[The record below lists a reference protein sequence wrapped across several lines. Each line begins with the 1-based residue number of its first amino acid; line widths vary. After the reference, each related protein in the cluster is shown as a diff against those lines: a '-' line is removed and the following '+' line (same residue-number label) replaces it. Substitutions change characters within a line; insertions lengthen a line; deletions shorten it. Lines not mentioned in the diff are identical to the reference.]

1 MPRVTRAKAHA
12 IAEEMHI
19 DEDEVLAMKSD
30 PATENPG
37 TPEPSGSQRAA
48 LGELAPNSAGSKD
61 GLDGNEALKGEG
73 KTRKGGRK
81 GKGKKE
87 DLGAS
92 TMTQPKEIE
101 DLAAGEA
108 MDGVTQQETEM
119 FTPSM
124 DDLAIATEDL
134 SLGAARPG
142 SPVAS
147 ATPKVIQQLRKDTP
161 GKRST
166 SNKENVEP
174 GNTAQSPALAP
185 MAPVVEQ
192 SGPMETTPVQAATP
206 LAAQTH
212 IETPVRLPQENFDS
226 LPTDSSVIIQQQS
239 PIEAL
244 DELDEAVQKVTKE
257 IPEVQASPEKKRK
270 ISVERK
276 PTAAS
281 KPAAIVRTTRASQAR
296 LSIAQADK
304 GNADKGPSLGRPRPP
319 TTIDRTSSVRQSTA
333 PTTNLGRSSSVRQ
346 SAVQLS
352 VADKRVTSTS
362 SNISNFRSSRIGS
375 EAPRE
380 RREVVIPHSK
390 PRPIS
395 LSFPTPPPPPKSKKP
410 ATKSTFQL
418 PGEAVAARLKA
429 AREER
434 LKQDAGS
441 GERSAR
447 SVSGTTDTRTE
458 RKPTFKAR
466 PVPDMLKKTPSVRHT
481 AASRAR
487 ESIAGGTMLPPS
499 TSGGLKR
506 SSTTT
511 GARQRPMSMH
521 QAPVGL
527 QISKRPTPRPSTA
540 AESAQ
545 DSKRITSTISV
556 VGGKSVN
563 KGKEVFDRVAN
574 AKASAEKDK
583 KEKEENAK
591 RARAEAAERSRQMS
605 REWAEKRKAKKAA
618 LPASAAVV
626 EAPAAA
632 A

>member
-19 DEDEVLAMKSD
+19 DEDEVLAMKTD

-92 TMTQPKEIE
+92 TMTQPEEIE
-101 DLAAGEA
+101 DLAAGE
-108 MDGVTQQETEM
+108 DGVTQQETEM

-134 SLGAARPG
+134 SLGAPRPG

-174 GNTAQSPALAP
+174 GNSAQSPALAP
-185 MAPVVEQ
+185 MEPVVEQ
-192 SGPMETTPVQAATP
+192 GEPMESTPVHAMTPPPHNTHDAAP
-206 LAAQTH
+206 MDNIREAADP
-212 IETPVRLPQENFDS
+212 EPAV
-226 LPTDSSVIIQQQS
+226 SSVIVQQQS

-244 DELDEAVQKVTKE
+244 DALDEAVEKVTKE

-270 ISVERK
+270 ISVARK
-276 PTAAS
+276 TS
-281 KPAAIVRTTRASQAR
+281 TTLKPAPIVRPTKASQAR
-296 LSIAQADK
+296 LSMAHGDKADT
-304 GNADKGPSLGRPRPP
+304 GKGPSLGRPRPS
-319 TTIDRTSSVRQSTA
+319 TTLGCTSSVRQSAA
-333 PTTNLGRSSSVRQ
+333 PTTTLGRSSSVRQ
-346 SAVQLS
+346 STIQPT

-362 SNISNFRSSRIGS
+362 SNTSNFRSSRIGS

-380 RREVVIPHSK
+380 RKEVVIPHSK

-395 LSFPTPPPPPKSKKP
+395 LSFPTPPPPPKSTKP
-410 ATKSTFQL
+410 ATKSSFQL

-434 LKQDAGS
+434 QKQDAES
-441 GERSAR
+441 GEKSAR
-447 SVSGTTDTRTE
+447 SVSGNADVNAE
-458 RKPTFKAR
+458 RKPGFKAR

-487 ESIAGGTMLPPS
+487 ESIAGGTMLLPS

-506 SSTTT
+506 SSTITS
-511 GARQRPMSMH
+511 ARQRPMSMH
-521 QAPVGL
+521 QAPAGL
-527 QISKRPTPRPSTA
+527 QVSKCPTPRPSTA
-540 AESAQ
+540 AETTQ
-545 DSKRITSTISV
+545 NSKRITSTSSV

-574 AKASAEKDK
+574 AKANAEKDK

-591 RARAEAAERSRQMS
+591 RARAEAAERSRAMS

-618 LPASAAVV
+618 PPASATAV

>member
-19 DEDEVLAMKSD
+19 DEDEVLALKSG

-37 TPEPSGSQRAA
+37 TPGPSGSQRPA

-61 GLDGNEALKGEG
+61 GIEGNEALKGEG

-92 TMTQPKEIE
+92 TMTQPEDIE
-101 DLAAGEA
+101 DLAAG
-108 MDGVTQQETEM
+108 DGDVTQQETEM

-134 SLGAARPG
+134 TLGAPRPG

-147 ATPKVIQQLRKDTP
+147 ATPKVLQQLRKDTP

-174 GNTAQSPALAP
+174 GNIIQSPALAP
-185 MAPVVEQ
+185 MEPVVEQ
-192 SGPMETTPVQAATP
+192 GEPMESTPVPAGTP
-206 LAAQTH
+206 VPTEMH
-212 IETPVRLPQENFDS
+212 NETPVGTPHKTLDVVPA
-226 LPTDSSVIIQQQS
+226 DSSVIIQQQS

-244 DELDEAVQKVTKE
+244 DELDEAVEKVTNE

-276 PTAAS
+276 PTHAP
-281 KPAAIVRTTRASQAR
+281 KPAPIVRPTKASQAR
-296 LSIAQADK
+296 LSMAQGDK
-304 GNADKGPSLGRPRPP
+304 TDAGKGPSLGRPRPS
-319 TTIDRTSSVRQSTA
+319 TTLGRTSSVRQSAA
-333 PTTNLGRSSSVRQ
+333 PTTTLGRSSSVRQ
-346 SAVQLS
+346 SAMQPN
-352 VADKRVTSTS
+352 ATDKRVTSTS
-362 SNISNFRSSRIGS
+362 SNTSNFRSLRIGN

-380 RREVVIPHSK
+380 RKEVVIPHSK

-395 LSFPTPPPPPKSKKP
+395 LSFPTPPPPPKSTKP
-410 ATKSTFQL
+410 ATKSSFQL

-434 LKQDAGS
+434 LKQDAVS
-441 GERSAR
+441 GEKSVR
-447 SVSGTTDTRTE
+447 SVSGTIDSNAE
-458 RKPTFKAR
+458 RKPAFKAR
-466 PVPDMLKKTPSVRHT
+466 PVPDMLRQTPSVRHT

-487 ESIAGGTMLPPS
+487 ESIAGGAMPPS
-499 TSGGLKR
+499 SSSGGLKR
-506 SSTTT
+506 SSTVT
-511 GARQRPMSMH
+511 GARQRPMSMS
-521 QAPVGL
+521 QAPAGL
-527 QISKRPTPRPSTA
+527 QISKRPTPRLSTA
-540 AESAQ
+540 AAPTQ
-545 DSKRITSTISV
+545 DSKRITSTSSV
-556 VGGKSVN
+556 VGGGSVN

-574 AKASAEKDK
+574 AKANAEKDK
-583 KEKEENAK
+583 KEKGENAK
-591 RARAEAAERSRQMS
+591 RARTEAAERSRQMS
-605 REWAEKRKAKKAA
+605 REWAEKRKAKKAGP
-618 LPASAAVV
+618 PAPATAV